1 MKRKKMM
8 AAVLA
13 ALMTCS
19 AFTPAVAVK
28 ADDDVVKLK
37 IWVFGEGSTEE
48 CEKVSEALSEITR
61 EKIGAEVEIYQTIDT
76 EKLNLAMTS
85 GEKLDLV
92 CAHNLDRSGLVSSGM
107 LLPLDDLYTEYAP
120 DAAAMVKEEDTKALY
135 FDDQMY
141 FLPSNGDK
149 ARASGVM
156 MRKDILD
163 ELGINADD
171 IKGMDDF
178 HDVLVKVKENY
189 PDLYPLVPS
198 WVGGGMQKTFHIDD
212 IYNGLVVLEN
222 GFDPS
227 DTTITSQYETQE
239 WKDFC
244 NYMYQWNQ
252 EGLLMPDAATST
264 DNSPMST
271 VGFADYENLIPGK
284 EADFS
289 KGNGHEFVS
298 AQFVEPLK
306 DTERNKGIW
315 CIPAGCEYPEK
326 AMELWN
332 LLYSDKEVATM
343 AAYGIEGVNYE

>member
-289 KGNGHEFVS
+289 KDNGHEFVS

-326 AMELWN
+326 AMEL
-332 LLYSDKEVATM
+332 
-343 AAYGIEGVNYE
+343 